1 MHWTLSSLAGAK
13 WTTIGMPFF
22 TFLLVY
28 ILLLVNYRQLNALLL
43 GEELATTLG
52 INLDRFRIF
61 IILTINQIRH

>member
-1 MHWTLSSLAGAK
+1 
-13 WTTIGMPFF
+13 MPFF